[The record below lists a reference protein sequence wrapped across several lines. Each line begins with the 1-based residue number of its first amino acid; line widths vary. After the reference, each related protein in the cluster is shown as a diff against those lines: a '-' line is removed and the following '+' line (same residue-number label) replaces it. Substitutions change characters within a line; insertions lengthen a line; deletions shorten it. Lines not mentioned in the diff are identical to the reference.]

1 MLVRVEHQPARII
14 PSSSMPDLMK
24 DSEQEELDTIT
35 MSYTMHPVRQPE
47 PAPAA
52 SVGSSRS

>member
-1 MLVRVEHQPARII
+1 
-14 PSSSMPDLMK
+14 MPDLMK